1 MDKAEYDMKNYSS
14 SESWGQYFIENNYF
28 YCHLQVKLLFLDS

>member
-14 SESWGQYFIENNYF
+14 SESCGQLKTTISSIIY
-28 YCHLQVKLLFLDS
+28 K

>member
-14 SESWGQYFIENNYF
+14 PESWGRLKTTISIVIY
-28 YCHLQVKLLFLDS
+28 K

>member
-14 SESWGQYFIENNYF
+14 SESWGPLKTTISIVIY
-28 YCHLQVKLLFLDS
+28 K

>member
-14 SESWGQYFIENNYF
+14 SESWGQIILKTTISSVIY
-28 YCHLQVKLLFLDS
+28 K

>member
-14 SESWGQYFIENNYF
+14 SESWAQLKTTISIVIY
-28 YCHLQVKLLFLDS
+28 K